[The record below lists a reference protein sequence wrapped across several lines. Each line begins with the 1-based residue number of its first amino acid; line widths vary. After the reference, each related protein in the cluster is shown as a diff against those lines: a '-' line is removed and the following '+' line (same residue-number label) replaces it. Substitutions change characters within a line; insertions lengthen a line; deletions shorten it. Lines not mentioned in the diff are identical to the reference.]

1 LVTVDEPA
9 PLGGGVLDEIR
20 KFDAVRE
27 ARVVRV

>member
-1 LVTVDEPA
+1 VTVDEPA
-9 PLGGGVLDEIR
+9 PLNGKILEEIR